1 MRETRQNTCPDT
13 DLCMTAN
20 VLGKCRYSMK
30 SRGYRP
36 HGENPKGFRNF
47 GRWTD
52 RGFGLV
58 RGYMKIQET
67 FTAEDCQLPLVDPSR
82 HCCHCV
88 WKRKA
93 KGHRKMG
100 EGSSIKFIRVVQK
113 RERGI
118 YIYSTYTVYNPF
130 FALLHCCFYGWWL
143 LPFATHTWILSCYFL
158 NWMPRCVK
166 QINATVS
173 RLLSWISRCSPARQA
188 WIKGRKYQAANIWRF
203 RCRIVNS
210 QFAITRNYEGVL
222 KYLKWG

>member
-113 RERGI
+113 RERERYI
-118 YIYSTYTVYNPF
+118 YIVHTQYITLS
-130 FALLHCCFYGWWL
+130 LHCCIVAFMVGDCYH
-143 LPFATHTWILSCYFL
+143 LPPTHEFFLVTFWIECPDVWNRS
-158 NWMPRCVK
+158 MP
-166 QINATVS
+166 Q
-173 RLLSWISRCSPARQA
+173 
-188 WIKGRKYQAANIWRF
+188 
-203 RCRIVNS
+203 
-210 QFAITRNYEGVL
+210 
-222 KYLKWG
+222 